1 MTGSIVSMQKTT
13 NREHEIVIAAQKGV
27 FFINIARGNKRGLTT
42 SEVKKLDATAHFL
55 LQRSEEMDKK
65 HDASVFAQDLSQIDA
80 SQIMDTETD
89 LNNRQNPMMSDIHS
103 NVQDNMVQ
111 NSLQ

>member
-1 MTGSIVSMQKTT
+1 
-13 NREHEIVIAAQKGV
+13 
-27 FFINIARGNKRGLTT
+27 
-42 SEVKKLDATAHFL
+42 
-55 LQRSEEMDKK
+55 MDKK

-103 NVQDNMVQ
+103 NVQDNMV
-111 NSLQ
+111 